1 MAIDPAAAYQ
11 EAQQSLA
18 ALVRGCDAAA
28 LDTVVPAC
36 PLWTVAD
43 VVRHLTGVAGD
54 VVAGTLP
61 ADLNPIESW
70 HTPEGQEAGDA
81 HTDNHVRSRSGRDI
95 GDVLAEWD
103 TTTAELLHILRRE
116 REAPQP
122 LAFIEVIP
130 VSDIAVHLQDVRG
143 ALRQPGDRDSGALRL
158 ALAAYAIGTGMRL
171 SSRGLPALRIRYD
184 DRERVVGV
192 GEPAAT
198 WSGDRFSVFRALA
211 GRRSRAQILAMD
223 WDGDPTPFA
232 PLIPAYGERADDL
245 VED

>member
-1 MAIDPAAAYQ
+1 MAIHPADAYQ

-18 ALVRGCDAAA
+18 TLVRGCDAAA

-43 VVRHLTGVAGD
+43 MVSHLTGVAGD
-54 VVAGTLP
+54 VVGGTLP
-61 ADLNPIESW
+61 ADLNPIEGW
-70 HTPEGQEAGDA
+70 QTQQGQEAGDA
-81 HTDNHVRSRSGRDI
+81 HTDNHVQSRRGRPID
-95 GDVLAEWD
+95 DVLAEWEA
-103 TTTAELLHILRRE
+103 TTVELLHILRHE

-122 LAFIEVIP
+122 LAFLEVVV

-143 ALRQPGDRDSGALRL
+143 ALHQPGDRDSAALRL
-158 ALAAYAIGTGMRL
+158 ALAAYAIGAGMRL

-184 DRERVVGV
+184 DRDRVVGV

-223 WDGDPTPFA
+223 WDGDPTPFV
-232 PLIPAYGERADDL
+232 PLIPAYGERPEDL